1 MIKLMIVEDNEQNLY
16 MLSVLLKGHG
26 YEVISA
32 INGVDALKKAR
43 INPPDVIISDILMPE
58 MDGFTLCRQWKADD
72 RLKNIPF
79 IFYTA
84 TYTDP
89 RDEKLAMSLGA
100 ERFLLKPIDPG
111 ELVGIIKDIV
121 QDVKGR
127 QPDVKSLNPD
137 KEKEI
142 FKLYNERLVKKLE
155 KKMLDLE
162 KEITDRKSIEKAL
175 RLSESR
181 YRNLFDN
188 INDCIFTHDLA
199 GCLITANHATAR
211 MLEYEEELSGR
222 RISDFLHPESA
233 QFFHSTYTPQIER
246 DGFYN
251 GKWVYIS
258 GKGAERHIEVRS
270 VLVEQENE
278 EKYVSCVGRD
288 ITESIAA
295 RRKVK
300 NLEQQLFQAQKME
313 AIGTLAGGIAHDFNN
328 ILSAISGH
336 TELALMGIP
345 EQIEGR
351 EHLESVMTAC
361 DRAIDLVR
369 QILTFSR
376 HTEQEKRPVN
386 LSLIVKE
393 VIKLLRASLPAF
405 IDIKLDLKTEQGI
418 IEANPSQIH
427 QVLMNLAT
435 NAGHAMGDKSGI
447 LGIGLSNLDI
457 DSASAGFYPD
467 LLPGPHLRLTV
478 SDTGHG
484 IPAENMARIF
494 DPYFT
499 TKEKEQGTG
508 LGLSVA
514 HGIIKSCKGA
524 ISVYSEPGR
533 GSAFHIYLPRVTP
546 DGHGLSLKTMEPP
559 LTGEGWILF
568 VDDEQILIDIGKQM
582 LERLGYE
589 VLTRTGSYDALE
601 LFRQQPDQIDLV
613 ITNMTMPNMTGDKLA
628 QQLME
633 IRPDILII
641 LCTGFS
647 EMMTEKRAKDMGIH
661 AFIMKP
667 FNFHELA
674 KTVHRV
680 LMGK

>member
-1 MIKLMIVEDNEQNLY
+1 MDQNRPPEYVSKPALTIGLAVQPKVLNGLTCQSVFRERGLLGRFLY
-16 MLSVLLKGHG
+16 SLPQSLLGRRK
-26 YEVISA
+26 
-32 INGVDALKKAR
+32 
-43 INPPDVIISDILMPE
+43 INPDPVPPEVRDNYFRIIE
-58 MDGFTLCRQWKADD
+58 
-72 RLKNIPF
+72 N
-79 IFYTA
+79 
-84 TYTDP
+84 
-89 RDEKLAMSLGA
+89 
-100 ERFLLKPIDPG
+100 
-111 ELVGIIKDIV
+111 
-121 QDVKGR
+121 
-127 QPDVKSLNPD
+127 
-137 KEKEI
+137 
-142 FKLYNERLVKKLE
+142 
-155 KKMLDLE
+155 
-162 KEITDRKSIEKAL
+162 AL

-199 GCLITANHATAR
+199 GCLITVNHATAR

-222 RISDFLHPESA
+222 QISDFLHPESA
-233 QFFHSTYTPQIER
+233 QFFHSTYTSLIER
-246 DGFYN
+246 NGSYN
-251 GKWVYIS
+251 GKWVCIA

-288 ITESIAA
+288 ITESIVA

-300 NLEQQLFQAQKME
+300 NLEKQLFQAQKME

-336 TELALMGIP
+336 TELALMDIP
-345 EQIEGR
+345 EQIKGR
-351 EHLESVMTAC
+351 ENLEAVMTAC
-361 DRAIDLVR
+361 DRAIDLVS

-376 HTEQEKRPVN
+376 HTEQEKKPVN

-393 VIKLLRASLPAF
+393 VSKLLRASLPAF
-405 IDIKLDLKTEQGI
+405 IDIKLDLKTDQGI

-435 NAGHAMGDKSGI
+435 NAGHVMRDKGGI
-447 LGIGLSNLDI
+447 LGISLSNLHI
-457 DSASAGFYPD
+457 DSTSASFYPD

-499 TKEKEQGTG
+499 TKDKGQGTG

-524 ISVYSEPGR
+524 ITVYSEPDR
-533 GSAFHIYLPRVTP
+533 GSAFHIYFPRVTS
-546 DGHGLSLKTMEPP
+546 DGRGASLKTIEPP
-559 LTGEGWILF
+559 LTGEGRILF

-613 ITNMTMPNMTGDKLA
+613 ITDMTMPNMTGDKLA
-628 QQLME
+628 QKLME
-633 IRPDILII
+633 IRPDIPII

-647 EMMTEKRAKDMGIH
+647 EIMTEERAKDMGIH

-667 FNFHELA
+667 FNFHELGN
-674 KTVHRV
+674 TVHRV
-680 LMGK
+680 LTEK